1 MKPAGGQAPEADVV
15 KREVVRGSGGS
26 VLIVDSI
33 TQLAPDDAGAIVV
46 CGSHGGTSA
55 GTFALAVPLAAAFFN
70 DGGGGKDDAGIAA
83 LDMLQ
88 AKGIPAGAVAHTS
101 ARIGDAQDAWD
112 NGVLSHVNAAAR
124 ALGFAPGDRLSAVLA
139 KRVTRSGDP
148 VAPQAP
154 VADPATPTASGRS
167 TRQDAYYLPDLAWVH
182 HVGYAHHV
190 GRVHSAIVDLLRR
203 AGVAAGARVLD
214 VGCGSGLLARELV
227 AAGFEVHG
235 IDASPAMID
244 LARECAPA
252 ATFAVLPLPLRAA
265 AGLEADRARGTAT
278 AGESGLPR
286 ADAIVSTGHVLNYLD
301 SREAIAQ
308 ALTELAQALRPGG
321 VLAIDLMTEAYC
333 RAREGVPVHAKVE
346 DDWAILTR
354 FSRPAPFRYDRDITV
369 FRRIDGQW
377 RRSDEHHRNVT
388 FDADD
393 AVRILRDCGVDA
405 RVRRSFGAE
414 QLPAGLAVVSGRRS
428 MTCV

>member
-1 MKPAGGQAPEADVV
+1 MKPASGQSPEVDVV
-15 KREVVRGSGGS
+15 KQEVVRGSGGR
-26 VLIVDSI
+26 VIIVDSI

-55 GTFALAVPLAAAFFN
+55 GTFALEVPLAAVFFN
-70 DGGGGKDDAGIAA
+70 DGGVGKDGAGIAA

-124 ALGFAPGDRLSAVLA
+124 ALGLAPGDRLSVVLA
-139 KRVTRSGDP
+139 KRVMRSGDP
-148 VAPQAP
+148 VAPEEP
-154 VADPATPTASGRS
+154 VADAATSTASGPS
-167 TRQDAYYLPDLAWVH
+167 TRQDPYYRPDLAWIH

-190 GRVHSAIVDLLRR
+190 GRVHSAIVDLLRS
-203 AGVAAGARVLD
+203 AGIAAGARVLD
-214 VGCGSGLLARELV
+214 VGCGSGLLARELL
-227 AAGFEVHG
+227 AAGFDVHG

-244 LARECAPA
+244 LAREYAPT
-252 ATFAVLPLPLRAA
+252 ATFEVLPLPVPRAA
-265 AGLEADRARGTAT
+265 ADSARGAT
-278 AGESGLPR
+278 ISGDAGLSA

-301 SREAIAQ
+301 SREEIAV
-308 ALTELAQALRPGG
+308 ALAELARALRPGG
-321 VLAIDLMTEAYC
+321 VIAIDLMTEAYC
-333 RAREGVPVHAKVE
+333 RAREAVPVHAKVE
-346 DDWAILTR
+346 DDWAIVTR

-388 FDADD
+388 FEADE
-393 AVRILRDCGVDA
+393 AVRILRENGVEA
-405 RVRRSFGAE
+405 EVRASFGSE
-414 QLPAGLAVVSGRRS
+414 SLPAGLAVVVGTRRAERA
-428 MTCV
+428 

>member
-1 MKPAGGQAPEADVV
+1 MV
-15 KREVVRGSGGS
+15 KQEVMRGSGGS
-26 VLIVDSI
+26 VIIVDSI

-55 GTFALAVPLAAAFFN
+55 GTFALEVPLAAVFFN
-70 DGGGGKDDAGIAA
+70 DGGVGKDRAGIAA

-88 AKGIPAGAVAHTS
+88 VRGIPAGAVAHTS

-112 NGVLSHVNAAAR
+112 SGILSHVNAAAR
-124 ALGFAPGDRLSAVLA
+124 ALGLAPGDRLAVVLA
-139 KRVTRSGDP
+139 KRVMRSGDP
-148 VAPQAP
+148 VVPEVP
-154 VADPATPTASGRS
+154 VADAATSTASGAS
-167 TRQDAYYLPDLAWVH
+167 PRQDAYYRPDLAWIH

-190 GRVHSAIVDLLRR
+190 GRVHSAIVGLLRG
-203 AGVAAGARVLD
+203 AGVAAGGRVLD

-227 AAGFEVHG
+227 AAGFHVHG

-244 LARECAPA
+244 LAREYAPT
-252 ATFAVLPLPLRAA
+252 ATFEVLPLPARAA
-265 AGLEADRARGTAT
+265 AVDARGAT
-278 AGESGLPR
+278 TVSKAGLPA

-301 SREAIAQ
+301 TREGIAV
-308 ALTELAQALRPGG
+308 ALAELAHALRPGG

-333 RAREGVPVHAKVE
+333 RAREAVPVHAKVE

-388 FDADD
+388 FEADE
-393 AVRILRDCGVDA
+393 AVRILRQNGVEVE
-405 RVRRSFGAE
+405 VRASFGGE
-414 QLPAGLAVVSGRRS
+414 SLPAGLVVVAG
-428 MTCV
+428 VKAG